1 MDCESKVIKLA
12 IGMDVTLWMAHLG
25 ADTVEDDLF
34 TCSIEWI
41 GKGLDIG
48 SDARKASDKTDI
60 SHIKDSLRAIIND
73 VLCPATKLEDGIEDY
88 PDD

>member
-41 GKGLDIG
+41 GKGLDIW
-48 SDARKASDKTDI
+48 SDARKASDKLIYHTSRI
-60 SHIKDSLRAIIND
+60 LESRHRSNEN
-73 VLCPATKLEDGIEDY
+73 KLAESAST
-88 PDD
+88 